1 MSRHQVGDKVYI
13 HMPGLTHHARVGVL
27 VEFMSPTMVKVRFG
41 DGTEVLFPLN
51 KLR

>member
-1 MSRHQVGDKVYI
+1 MGDKVYI

-27 VEFMSPTMVKVRFG
+27 IQYMSTKVAKVRFG
-41 DGTEVLFPLN
+41 DGTEVLFPLS

>member
-1 MSRHQVGDKVYI
+1 MSRHQVGDKVYV

-27 VEFMSPTMVKVRFG
+27 IAFMSKTVGKVRFG
-41 DGTEVLFPLN
+41 DRTEVLFPLS